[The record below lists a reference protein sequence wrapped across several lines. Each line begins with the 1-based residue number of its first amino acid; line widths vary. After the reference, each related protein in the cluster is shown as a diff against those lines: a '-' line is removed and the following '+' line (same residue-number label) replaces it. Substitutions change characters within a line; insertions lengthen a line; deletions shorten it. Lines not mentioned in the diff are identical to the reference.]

1 MCDPFCPQSSDGAV
15 AALRARTTFLLQ
27 LSSSRWRCC
36 LRSPCHPA
44 PWVGLNTSVTIAG
57 ATLRIIGSATV
68 MEYMSKITS
77 LTLADA
83 ASGTGIFK
91 SNIFSAIKSCRLSGA
106 LSEYGKPRIEAAE
119 LHRELAETRAR
130 ASLAEQRVADLTAM
144 LDDVS
149 EQRDRWQAQANQLS
163 SVLTDQQR
171 KAPRW
176 WPWRRSTRDGARL
189 QITHVRDNPSD
200 LKSD

>member
-1 MCDPFCPQSSDGAV
+1 MCDPFCPRPATAPLPRSGRAPHFFAIIEFTLALLLTKSLPPRSLGRRKHLGNHCGRNV
-15 AALRARTTFLLQ
+15 ANHWF
-27 LSSSRWRCC
+27 SN
-36 LRSPCHPA
+36 
-44 PWVGLNTSVTIAG
+44 G
-57 ATLRIIGSATV
+57 

-106 LSEYGKPRIEAAE
+106 LSEYGQPRIEAAE
-119 LHRELAETRAR
+119 LHRELAEACAR

-144 LDDVS
+144 LDDVR
-149 EQRDRWQAQANQLS
+149 EQRDRWQAQADRLS